1 MNGPRHLSPAMV
13 KTKPKSV
20 KAKRALRRLALG
32 LGDPRLV
39 GVGGGR
45 AVLAIGIGANLMQAS
60 GIDASPH
67 RLSAASPHVTSR
79 RNETPPHRLSRA

>member
-67 RLSAASPHVTSR
+67 RLSAASPHVMSR
-79 RNETPPHRLSRA
+79 RNETPPPGFSRA